1 MKFRYIL
8 IVDLNGYP
16 KMNNTK
22 LNYSKP
28 FESIISCISEKKNFI
43 LLAGPGSGKT
53 KTLIDIVTFIS
64 NNKSNYLNSNEKIAL
79 ITYTNAAK
87 DEILSRLDDQSFI
100 TCSTLHSFCWN
111 LIKDFRVEI
120 YNYLSDKRN
129 LILDLSKFLN
139 KNIDY
144 VGTDYFVS
152 ENQVCLGHDDVLNI
166 TIKIMGSRNGKKFLL
181 SRYPFV
187 FIDEYQ
193 DTNSDFI
200 RSLIEHH
207 EGDNYAP
214 LLGFFGDDWQR
225 IYRDN
230 SENKAPYN
238 LSNFVSLESNINY
251 RSNKLIV
258 DFLGKL
264 RPTYIQQAVNDDHNL
279 RPPLLIRMKGVADT
293 SSRLQTALSLC
304 KKKLNEMN
312 WRFEGLCPAAILFLT
327 QKKRAEY
334 LNFSNLE
341 NVFQYPNKNKLR
353 ELEDPLVD
361 FLVSTL
367 ETSIEDFEKKK
378 YAEIINK
385 FGFFDMT
392 SITKE
397 LIFNVF
403 DKLAKDRLKFSVY
416 DVLKIIFELKTVS
429 SLLQKL
435 ADFLNNDYRI
445 REDYYKKI
453 YYIGYKEVY
462 FFANSLKDSSF
473 IKTQHSSKG
482 NQFEKVLVVC
492 TQSNWPDFNFD
503 NFFSNLDQRIN
514 AESNISSPDLTRN
527 LFYVSCSRAQ
537 KELAVLIDDS
547 FSQRSIENLEKL
559 FKHNVIYLDPKE
571 N

>member
-1 MKFRYIL
+1 
-8 IVDLNGYP
+8 
-16 KMNNTK
+16 MNDSK
-22 LNYSKP
+22 LNYSSP
-28 FESIISCISEKKNFI
+28 FKSIISCINARNNFI
-43 LLAGPGSGKT
+43 LQAGPGSGKT

-64 NNKSNYLNSNEKIAL
+64 NNKSDYLDSNEKIAL

-87 DEILSRLDDQSFI
+87 DEILSRLEDQSFI

-111 LIKDFRVEI
+111 LIKDFKLEI
-120 YNYLSDKRN
+120 YNYLSEKRE

-152 ENQVCLGHDDVLNI
+152 ESQVCLGHDDVLNI
-166 TIKIMGSRNGKKFLL
+166 TIKILGSRNGKKFLL

-193 DTNSDFI
+193 DTNSNFI
-200 RSLIEHH
+200 SSLIEHH

-225 IYRDN
+225 IYRDK
-230 SENKAPYN
+230 SENKTPYN
-238 LSNFVSLESNINY
+238 LSNFVILESNVNY
-251 RSNKLIV
+251 RSNQLIV
-258 DFLGKL
+258 DFLRKL
-264 RPTYIQQAVNDDHNL
+264 RPNYIQQAVNNNSNL
-279 RPPLLIRMKGVADT
+279 RPPLLIRVKGVTDT
-293 SSRLQTALSLC
+293 SKRLQSALYLC
-304 KKKLNEMN
+304 KKKLNELN
-312 WRFEGLCPAAILFLT
+312 WRFDGLYPAAILFLT

-341 NVFQYPNKNKLR
+341 NVFQYSDKNKLR

-367 ETSIEDFEKKK
+367 ETSIEDFDKKK
-378 YAEIINK
+378 YAEVINR
-385 FGFFDMT
+385 FGFLPMT
-392 SITKE
+392 SKTKE
-397 LIFNVF
+397 LIYDVF
-403 DKLAKDRLKFSVY
+403 FKISVERLKLSVY
-416 DVLKIIFELKTVS
+416 EVLKIIFKLKTVS
-429 SLLQKL
+429 PLLKNL
-435 ADFLNNDYRI
+435 ADFLNEDHKTGR
-445 REDYYKKI
+445 DYYKKI
-453 YYIGYKEVY
+453 YQIEYKEVY
-462 FFANSLKDSSF
+462 FFANSFKDSSF
-473 IKTQHSSKG
+473 VKTQHSSKG

-559 FKHNVIYLDPKE
+559 FNHNVIHLDPKE

>member
-1 MKFRYIL
+1 
-8 IVDLNGYP
+8 
-16 KMNNTK
+16 MNNSK
-22 LNYSKP
+22 LNYSSP
-28 FESIISCISEKKNFI
+28 FESIINCINARKNFI

-53 KTLIDIVTFIS
+53 KTLVDIVTFIS
-64 NNKSNYLNSNEKIAL
+64 NNRSGYLDRNEKIAL

-87 DEILSRLDDQSFI
+87 DEVLSRLDDQSFI
-100 TCSTLHSFCWN
+100 TCSTLHSFCWS
-111 LIKDFRVEI
+111 LIKDFKVEI
-120 YNYLSDKRN
+120 YYYLSQKRE
-129 LILDLSKFLN
+129 LILELSEFLD

-144 VGTDYFVS
+144 VGTDYSIS
-152 ENQVCLGHDDVLNI
+152 EDQICLAHDDVINI
-166 TIKIMGSRNGKKFLL
+166 TIKILGSRNGKKFLL

-193 DTNSDFI
+193 DTNSEFI
-200 RSLIEHH
+200 RSLIGHH
-207 EGDNYAP
+207 DGDNYAP

-225 IYRDN
+225 IYRDK

-238 LSNFVSLESNINY
+238 LSNFVTLESNINY

-264 RPTYIQQAVNDDHNL
+264 RPTYIQQAANDDHDL
-279 RPPLLIRMKGVADT
+279 RPPLLLRMKGIVDT
-293 SSRLQTALSLC
+293 SNRLQTALYLC
-304 KKKLNEMN
+304 QKKLNEMN
-312 WRFEGLCPAAILFLT
+312 WRFEGLFPAAILFLT
-327 QKKRAEY
+327 QKKKAEY
-334 LNFSNLE
+334 LKFLNLE

-385 FGFFDMT
+385 FGFSNMT
-392 SITKE
+392 STNKV
-397 LIFNVF
+397 LIYNVF
-403 DKLAKDRLKFSVY
+403 DRLAKDRLKFSVY
-416 DVLKIIFELKTVS
+416 DVLKIIFELKAVS
-429 SLLQKL
+429 TLLYGL
-435 ADFLNNDYRI
+435 ADFLNNDYKVRK
-445 REDYYKKI
+445 DYYKKI
-453 YYIGYKEVY
+453 YQLEYKEVY
-462 FFANSLKDSSF
+462 FFANSLKDSNF

-559 FKHNVIYLDPKE
+559 FNHYVIYLDPKE

>member
-1 MKFRYIL
+1 
-8 IVDLNGYP
+8 
-16 KMNNTK
+16 MNNSK
-22 LNYSKP
+22 LNYSSP
-28 FESIISCISEKKNFI
+28 FESIINCINARKNFI

-53 KTLIDIVTFIS
+53 KTLVDIVTFIS
-64 NNKSNYLNSNEKIAL
+64 NNRSGYLDRNEKIAL

-100 TCSTLHSFCWN
+100 TCSTLHSFCWS
-111 LIKDFRVEI
+111 LIKDFKVEI
-120 YNYLSDKRN
+120 YYYLSQKRE
-129 LILDLSKFLN
+129 LILELSEFLD

-144 VGTDYFVS
+144 VGTDYSIS
-152 ENQVCLGHDDVLNI
+152 EDQICLAHDDVINI
-166 TIKIMGSRNGKKFLL
+166 TIKILGSRNGKKFLL

-193 DTNSDFI
+193 DTNSEFI
-200 RSLIEHH
+200 RSLIGHH
-207 EGDNYAP
+207 DGDNYAP

-225 IYRDN
+225 IYRDK

-238 LSNFVSLESNINY
+238 LSNFVTLESNINY

-264 RPTYIQQAVNDDHNL
+264 RPTYIQQAANDDHDL
-279 RPPLLIRMKGVADT
+279 RPPLLLRMKGIVDT
-293 SSRLQTALSLC
+293 SNRLQTALYLC
-304 KKKLNEMN
+304 QKKLNEMN
-312 WRFEGLCPAAILFLT
+312 WRFEGLFPAAILFLT
-327 QKKRAEY
+327 QKKKAEY
-334 LNFSNLE
+334 LKFLNLE

-385 FGFFDMT
+385 FGFFNMT
-392 SITKE
+392 STNKV
-397 LIFNVF
+397 LIYNVF
-403 DKLAKDRLKFSVY
+403 DRLAKDRLKFSVY
-416 DVLKIIFELKTVS
+416 DVLKIIFELKAVS
-429 SLLQKL
+429 TLLYGL
-435 ADFLNNDYRI
+435 ADFLNNDYKVRK
-445 REDYYKKI
+445 DYYKKI
-453 YYIGYKEVY
+453 YQLEYKEVY
-462 FFANSLKDSSF
+462 FFANSLKDSNF

-559 FKHNVIYLDPKE
+559 FNHYVIYLDPKE